1 MKKTF
6 VITLIS
12 LIAISC
18 SKNGSTGGGGTLDCS
33 AVPKSFSTDVLP
45 IVQNFCNTA
54 GCHATGSTNGPGAIT
69 NHSQTSTHR
78 VAIRASIA
86 AGTMPKTSTLT
97 TAQKNSFLCWIDSG
111 APNN

>member
-1 MKKTF
+1 MKYIF
-6 VITLIS
+6 FIS
-12 LIAISC
+12 ILVFSC
-18 SKNGSTGGGGTLDCS
+18 SKDNGVVGNTLNCTG
-33 AVPKSFSTDVLP
+33 VPKSFMTDVSP
-45 IVQNFCNTA
+45 IVQLFCNTA

-69 NHSQTSTHR
+69 NYTQVFTNS
-78 VAIRASIA
+78 VAIRAAVA